1 MNEIG
6 LVIKKEPLDDILCG
20 KKTWEIR
27 SSGTKKRRKIALIES
42 GSGEIKGYAELVDD
56 LSLTKDDLLKN
67 ISKHQVSKEII
78 MKGIG
83 YKKPHAWVLQNAK
96 RLSTP
101 KKYKHP
107 QGAVIWVKL

>member
-1 MNEIG
+1 M
-6 LVIKKEPLDDILCG
+6 VIKKETLDDILSG

-27 SSGTKKRRKIALIES
+27 SSGTKRRGKIALIES

-56 LSLTKDDLLKN
+56 LPLTKDNLLKN
-67 ISKHQVSKEII
+67 ISKHQVSKERIL
-78 MKGIG
+78 KGIG
-83 YKKPHAWVLQNAK
+83 YKKPHAWVLKNAK
-96 RLSTP
+96 RLNPP